1 MEQLTFKTLRE
12 AIFGSFKLIF
22 YEFPLDKSNHGWEN
36 PHQVYS
42 ERYRH
47 EDAYLLEE
55 VIENMDIDAQFTMK
69 EVDERIKDGHIFYV
83 AKQNGKIIGYCW
95 YLINIVKIPEFDIT
109 LHMKPDEVCSVNS
122 YIQPEHR
129 GKGIRNY
136 MRAYEYNELI
146 KKGYRCSLTFVNENN
161 KASLRMH
168 QKWGSVKIG
177 VAKRFNILTLTFHY
191 ADIKT
196 NQIIFHSGPFALWKK
211 LYHRIKKCKF
221 K

>member
-1 MEQLTFKTLRE
+1 MEQLSFKILKE

-22 YEFPLDKSNHGWEN
+22 YEFPLESSNGGWEN

-42 ERYRH
+42 EPYRP
-47 EDAYLLEE
+47 EDVNMLKN
-55 VIENMDIDAQFTMK
+55 VIENMDIDQQFTMK
-69 EVDERIKDGHIFYV
+69 DVNERIKNGHMFYV
-83 AKQNGKIIGYCW
+83 AKQNEKIIGYCW

-109 LHMKPDEVCSVNS
+109 LYLKPDEVCSVNS

-146 KKGYRCSLTFVNENN
+146 KKGYTRSLTFVNDNN

-168 QKWGSVKIG
+168 QKWGSVQIG
-177 VAKRFNILTLTFHY
+177 EAKRFNILTLTFHY
-191 ADIKT
+191 TNIKT
-196 NQIIFHSGPFALWKK
+196 NQVVFHSGPFALWKK
-211 LYHRIKKCKF
+211 LYHRVTDS
-221 K
+221 